1 MLPGEP
7 APQAQI
13 DQHWQAIGRIAE
25 FIDTSPDRVWDFV
38 HKWGVTDCADL
49 RMAVATILL
58 EHLVGFDF
66 EKFFPKV
73 ESAVEADPRFA
84 DTFSH
89 CWRFGQSE
97 RDDNASLFED
107 LKRRAGRVR

>member
-1 MLPGEP
+1 M
-7 APQAQI
+7 
-13 DQHWQAIGRIAE
+13 AI
-25 FIDTSPDRVWDFV
+25 
-38 HKWGVTDCADL
+38 
-49 RMAVATILL
+49 ATILL

-73 ESAVEADPRFA
+73 ESAVKTDLRFA

-97 RDDNASLFED
+97 LANNARLFED
-107 LKRRAGRVR
+107 LKRRAGGVRID